1 MEKKYYF
8 MLCIFILLRRVF
20 LCIFFFIFK
29 KKYSLIDVII
39 FWDNWFFSRV
49 FIRDSGYGILR
60 IKI

>member
-39 FWDNWFFSRV
+39 FWDNWFWFLVGFLLWIVVMV
-49 FIRDSGYGILR
+49 F
-60 IKI
+60 